1 MLYAYEPIWLFMV
14 IFPSLEQVEGMEKFG
29 REGVWRVIFSS

>member
-1 MLYAYEPIWLFMV
+1 LRVWREREGKERLK
-14 IFPSLEQVEGMEKFG
+14 LKKQVEEVEKFG